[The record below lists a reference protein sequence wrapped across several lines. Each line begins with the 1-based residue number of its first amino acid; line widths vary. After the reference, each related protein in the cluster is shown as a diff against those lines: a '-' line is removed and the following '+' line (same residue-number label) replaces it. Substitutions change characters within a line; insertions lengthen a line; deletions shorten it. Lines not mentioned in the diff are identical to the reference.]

1 MSPLKIGI
9 VEDDLII
16 AEAISEMLQECGYT
30 VTEPAMRYSEAISMI
45 EVEAPDL
52 LLLDVNILGRMDG
65 VEVGRTVRQ
74 AFGIPFIFLTAN
86 TDFDTIARARE
97 VSPAAFLAKPITK
110 AQLYAAIEI
119 AMANYASP
127 AASGPKAGETS
138 PAAQPLFVKDGYN
151 FRKVDETEILFA
163 ESEQNYVAIQLS
175 GGRQVSV
182 RGTLSEF
189 ETKLNP
195 QHFVR
200 THRGFIVR
208 IDKIEQVTGSAV
220 TVGGREIPVSK
231 ANRDGLLR
239 MLGIKG

>member
-30 VTEPAMRYSEAISMI
+30 VTEPAMRYTEAIAMI
-45 EVEAPDL
+45 EQEAPDL

-97 VSPAAFLAKPITK
+97 VVPAAFLAKPITR

-119 AMANYASP
+119 AMANYQRP
-127 AASGPKAGETS
+127 APPAGKVGIHT
-138 PAAQPLFVKDGYN
+138 PVTQPLFVKDGYN
-151 FRKVDETEILFA
+151 FRKVDESEILYA
-163 ESEQNYVAIQLS
+163 ESEQNYVVMQLS
-175 GGRQVSV
+175 DGRRVSM

-189 ETKLNP
+189 EVKLNP
-195 QHFVR
+195 QHFLR

-208 IDKIEQVTGSAV
+208 IDKIEQVGGSSL
-220 TVGGREIPVSK
+220 TVGGRQIPVSK
-231 ANRDGLLR
+231 ANRDALLR
-239 MLGIKG
+239 TLGIKD